1 MISHLSC
8 QSNPSLHM
16 ASIRETGDAKDI
28 NQRSVSCELS
38 KVVLRK
44 DRKHFHADYTG
55 NYPRQPEKL
64 IVLFISGAHSQV
76 VF

>member
-16 ASIRETGDAKDI
+16 ASIRETEDI

-55 NYPRQPEKL
+55 NYLRQPEKL